1 MQANNQPRLFMA
13 SCISLLLTAMT
24 FAIRARL
31 ETVFGPAGIGL
42 TLEQI
47 GYAFMP
53 AFWGFTLAMILGGPL
68 VDYIGLKK
76 GMWAAFIL
84 HAIGI
89 FLQMELSLRWTEN
102 YYWLPVE
109 ETSNWCKLY
118 L

>member
-31 ETVFGPAGIGL
+31 ETVFGPAGVGL

-53 AFWGFTLAMILGGPL
+53 AFCDASQKRGIPYSPLWSVSAIAGISHLTACFTNSSGVGTPSS
-68 VDYIGLKK
+68 K
-76 GMWAAFIL
+76 
-84 HAIGI
+84 
-89 FLQMELSLRWTEN
+89 
-102 YYWLPVE
+102 
-109 ETSNWCKLY
+109 
-118 L
+118 